1 MGTMQDWLYESTS
14 FDDEE
19 VLNSHVG
26 FVYLI
31 TNLVDG
37 RRYIGKKLFKFS
49 RTKQVKG
56 KRKKVKV
63 DSDWKTYFSSSEA
76 LKADVE
82 ALGPDSF
89 RREILRLC
97 KTKAECS
104 YWEAKLQFEHDV
116 LLSDQWYN
124 SWISCKI
131 HKGHVLGKDKVN
143 GKEPKGQDA

>member
-1 MGTMQDWLYESTS
+1 MGTMQDWLYESTRFS
-14 FDDEE
+14 DEE
-19 VLNSHVG
+19 VLNSYVG

-63 DSDWKTYFSSSEA
+63 ESDWKTYFSSSEA
-76 LKADVE
+76 LKADVDR
-82 ALGPDSF
+82 LGPDNF
-89 RREILRLC
+89 QREILRLC

-116 LLSDQWYN
+116 LLSEQWYN
-124 SWISCKI
+124 SWISCKV
-131 HKGHVLGKDKVN
+131 HKGHVIG
-143 GKEPKGQDA
+143 KGQINGEQSKEQTS

>member
-1 MGTMQDWLYESTS
+1 MGSMQNWLYESTS
-14 FDDEE
+14 INDDED
-19 VLNSHVG
+19 LNSYVG
-26 FVYLI
+26 FVYMI
-31 TNLVDG
+31 QNLVDG

-56 KRKKVKV
+56 KRKRFKIE
-63 DSDWKTYFSSSEA
+63 SDWKTYFSSSEA

-82 ALGPDSF
+82 RLGPDSF

-116 LLSDQWYN
+116 LLSDEWYN

-131 HKGHVLGKDKVN
+131 HKGHVKGKGLDN
-143 GKEPKGQDA
+143 GKEFKEDPS

>member
-1 MGTMQDWLYESTS
+1 MGTMQDWLYESTRFS
-14 FDDEE
+14 DEE
-19 VLNSHVG
+19 VLNSYVG

-63 DSDWKTYFSSSEA
+63 ESDWKTYFSSSEA
-76 LKADVE
+76 LKADVDR
-82 ALGPDSF
+82 LGPDNF
-89 RREILRLC
+89 QREILRLC

-116 LLSDQWYN
+116 LLSEQWYN
-124 SWISCKI
+124 SWISCKV
-131 HKGHVLGKDKVN
+131 HKGHVIGKGQANGKDS
-143 GKEPKGQDA
+143 EEQAS

>member
-1 MGTMQDWLYESTS
+1 MGSMQNWLYESTS
-14 FDDEE
+14 INDDN
-19 VLNSHVG
+19 VLNSYVG

-37 RRYIGKKLFKFS
+37 RKYIGKKLFKFS

-56 KRKKVKV
+56 KRKKIKIE
-63 DSDWKTYFSSSEA
+63 SDWKTYFSSSEA

-82 ALGPDSF
+82 QLGSDNF
-89 RREILRLC
+89 RREILKLC

-104 YWEAKLQFEHDV
+104 YWEAKLQFENDV
-116 LLSDQWYN
+116 LLSDEWYN

-131 HKGHVLGKDKVN
+131 HKGHVKGKDLSN
-143 GKEPKGQDA
+143 GKEPKADSP